1 MLHVC
6 GRDALFTALGG
17 SALEQLVAQWLG
29 WTQSS
34 GRWMCYAMLQ
44 RARDDSSSSISGV
57 AGSCQPRPDRHCE
70 RRVETGAGSGLGLG
84 VGESSS
90 TQAVD
95 TRPPPPPAWGKG
107 RFTKVCVCVSEGVC
121 GRACVQQGRQR
132 WCSSANPRT
141 TAQRQNER
149 DAGTIIDGWLL
160 LVQPSPSHAP
170 SAYAPPAAYCPP
182 PLPHQHRAACPV
194 PGSTAQHSTAHRGGV
209 RLVNCAMGRESG
221 GSVWWGR
228 QRARPGAKL
237 VGAWR

>member
-17 SALEQLVAQWLG
+17 SALEQLMAQWLG

-57 AGSCQPRPDRHCE
+57 AGSCQPRPDRNCE

-107 RFTKVCVCVSEGVC
+107 RFTKVCVCVCPRVSVGARVC
-121 GRACVQQGRQR
+121 NRDDSVGAQAPTRVRRHSDRTSAMQVRSLMGGSF
-132 WCSSANPRT
+132 WCNRRHLTPHRHMH
-141 TAQRQNER
+141 R
-149 DAGTIIDGWLL
+149 
-160 LVQPSPSHAP
+160 
-170 SAYAPPAAYCPP
+170 PP
-182 PLPHQHRAACPV
+182 PTAHHRSHT
-194 PGSTAQHSTAHRGGV
+194 STGRRVQCLAAQHSTAHRGGV